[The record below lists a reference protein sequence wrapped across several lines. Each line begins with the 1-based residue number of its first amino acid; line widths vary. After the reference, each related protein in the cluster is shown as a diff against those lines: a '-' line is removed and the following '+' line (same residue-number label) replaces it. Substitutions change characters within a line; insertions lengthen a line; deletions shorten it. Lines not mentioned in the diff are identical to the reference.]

1 MLWQFCLVRELDK
14 VRVAL
19 ARGEDVNSRQPFF
32 GISALMSA
40 VREKHNSIL
49 KVLMKQPDWDVFS
62 W

>member
-19 ARGEDVNSRQPFF
+19 ARGEDVNSRQTFF
-32 GISALMSA
+32 GILALMSA